1 MIGVTVGGFA
11 LYKAVSYLS
20 TTTVVKSYVGGLKS
34 AWAKL
39 TYAYHANTFK
49 VPIAL
54 TVLMDNKVSN
64 TEVQYSLHGLKE
76 DVVATKARMVELKTS
91 LSGVLTEEFF
101 GDATVDVPDIVEKL
115 TTSGFLTKTHHK
127 MLSKYSIDADILH
140 THQFSPEQ
148 LSQVKQTMLENCILR
163 KDVI

>member
-1 MIGVTVGGFA
+1 MKRGMQR
-11 LYKAVSYLS
+11 
-20 TTTVVKSYVGGLKS
+20 
-34 AWAKL
+34 
-39 TYAYHANTFK
+39 
-49 VPIAL
+49 P
-54 TVLMDNKVSN
+54 
-64 TEVQYSLHGLKE
+64 
-76 DVVATKARMVELKTS
+76 VVATKARMVELKTS

>member
-1 MIGVTVGGFA
+1 MT
-11 LYKAVSYLS
+11 
-20 TTTVVKSYVGGLKS
+20 
-34 AWAKL
+34 
-39 TYAYHANTFK
+39 
-49 VPIAL
+49 
-54 TVLMDNKVSN
+54 
-64 TEVQYSLHGLKE
+64 
-76 DVVATKARMVELKTS
+76 ELKTS